1 MRWRA
6 DTAAPV
12 RSLPCSLG
20 LEQQHFINGC
30 AKIRSIEENDCGIYF
45 YKPFWA
51 LLRDLEPIA
60 IFDSA
65 GVIHTGQGATELMP
79 LCEQVDRKLA
89 FTSAGILGSYL
100 P

>member
-30 AKIRSIEENDCGIYF
+30 AKIRSIAETNRGIHF
-45 YKPFWA
+45 FQPFWA
-51 LLRDLEPIA
+51 LLRDLEPVA

-79 LCEQVDRKLA
+79 LYEHVERKLA
-89 FTSAGILGSYL
+89 FTTAGVLGSYL